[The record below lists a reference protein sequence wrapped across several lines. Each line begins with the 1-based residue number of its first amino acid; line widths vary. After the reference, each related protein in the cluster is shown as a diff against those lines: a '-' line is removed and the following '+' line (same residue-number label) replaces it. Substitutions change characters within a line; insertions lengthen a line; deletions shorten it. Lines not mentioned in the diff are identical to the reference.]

1 MSVSESCSCGAS
13 FTADRDDE
21 LKLLNQWRL
30 NHKCKIT
37 GDLIF
42 NNPSTAV
49 LDKVDSSTLP
59 ELQLGFRYDE
69 EDSARR

>member
-1 MSVSESCSCGAS
+1 MSISESCSCGAS

-21 LKLLNQWRL
+21 IKLLNQWRTS
-30 NHKCKIT
+30 HKCKLS

-49 LDKVDSSTLP
+49 TDKVDYVTEP
-59 ELQLGFRYDE
+59 ELQLGFRYD
-69 EDSARR
+69 DSDKR

>member
-1 MSVSESCSCGAS
+1 MSISESCSCGAS

-21 LKLLNQWRL
+21 LKLLNQWRIA
-30 NHKCKIT
+30 HRCKDT

-49 LDKVDSSTLP
+49 IEKVDSNLAP

-69 EDSARR
+69 EDSVKR

>member
-1 MSVSESCSCGAS
+1 MSISESCSCGAS

-21 LKLLNQWRL
+21 LKLLNQWRS
-30 NHKCKIT
+30 NHKCKDS

-42 NNPSTAV
+42 NNPTTAS
-49 LDKVDSSTLP
+49 LDKTDNFNQP